1 MYLKN
6 LKEVMLQYLKNLVQL
21 VLAPAKG
28 WEDVSASLAT
38 PERLLRDAFFP
49 LLGVSALSEFI
60 RLFYHNSGGF
70 LTVFELAIALFGS
83 YFVSFFIARIILSN
97 YIGGFIDGEV
107 NQTKI
112 STFIIYGL
120 GLLLMIEIIENL
132 LPTDLTLVKFLP
144 LFVALIL
151 YRSTAYLAVK
161 PGTELRFLCLAV
173 IAVIVVPIA
182 IFSLLELIIS

>member
-1 MYLKN
+1 
-6 LKEVMLQYLKNLVQL
+6 MLQYLKNLVQL

-49 LLGVSALSEFI
+49 LLGVAAASEFI

-83 YFVSFFIARIILSN
+83 YFVSFFLGRIILSH
-97 YIGGFIDGEV
+97 YIGNFVDGEV
-107 NQTKI
+107 NQTKL

-120 GLLLMIEIIENL
+120 GLLLIIEIIENI

-151 YRSTAYLAVK
+151 YRATAYLSVK
-161 PGTELRFLCLAV
+161 QGSELRFLCLAAL
-173 IAVIVVPIA
+173 AVIVVPIA
-182 IFSLLELIIS
+182 LFSLLELLIS